1 MKLLNQAFCDIY
13 STCPSATGPRKGKT
27 KISNVSLKS
36 LDYKNH
42 DPIKLRFAFYFMAF
56 YFINLLSNKSIKGNK
71 ELFSLPLKMQPVFAP
86 VTHMID

>member
-27 KISNVSLKS
+27 KTSNVSLKS

-42 DPIKLRFAFYFMAF
+42 DPIKLRFAFYFMA
-56 YFINLLSNKSIKGNK
+56 S
-71 ELFSLPLKMQPVFAP
+71 VFAMLCKLIYCP
-86 VTHMID
+86 TRALREIKNFSHSP